1 MLNKISRKKID
12 ALYKKEG
19 FEIQFEKTK
28 NTGLELIL
36 SIQKFAMDPTKKKL
50 ENIKN
55 HVADYWILCKQIL
68 RNAPREELKYLV
80 KLNNTFE
87 KTITDMDLKE
97 TYSNIMEKYEDDIIR
112 ITENKL
118 KKLKISL
125 EENFKKI
132 QKNTFGST
140 GDSINVGQSTFV

>member
-19 FEIQFEKTK
+19 FENQFEKTK
-28 NTGLELIL
+28 KVGLELIL
-36 SIQKFAMDPTKKKL
+36 SVQKFTMDPTKKKL

-55 HVADYWILCKQIL
+55 CVADYWILCKQIL

-80 KLNNTFE
+80 KLNNSFE
-87 KTITDMDLKE
+87 KTITDLDLKHI
-97 TYSNIMEKYEDDIIR
+97 YSNIMEKYKGEIIK

-118 KKLKISL
+118 KDIKISITDNSREFRSNSSL
-125 EENFKKI
+125 
-132 QKNTFGST
+132 G
-140 GDSINVGQSTFV
+140 VC

>member
-12 ALYKKEG
+12 AIYKKEG
-19 FEIQFEKTK
+19 FENQFEKTK

-36 SIQKFAMDPTKKKL
+36 SVQKFTMDPTKKKL

-80 KLNNTFE
+80 NLNNSFE
-87 KTITDMDLKE
+87 KTITALDLKE
-97 TYSNIMEKYEDDIIR
+97 IYSNIMEKYKDDILR

-118 KKLKISL
+118 KNLNLSMGENLKKTS
-125 EENFKKI
+125 
-132 QKNTFGST
+132 
-140 GDSINVGQSTFV
+140 DSYPLGLC